1 MGESAS
7 KGFLEEF
14 LMIVEP
20 DYLNF
25 LKTLQKNEV
34 IFMVV
39 GGYALAAH
47 NAPRFTGDLD
57 IWVKPDPANAKR
69 IVRAIDDFGFG
80 SLGITE
86 KDFLSK
92 NYFIQ
97 LGYAPVRI
105 DITSDLSGVFFEEAW
120 ADRKTIDL
128 SGLKI
133 PFIGMEDLI
142 KNKIAS
148 GRAQD
153 IADVEKL
160 QKLKRRKKSK

>member
-1 MGESAS
+1 MGVNVWKKSFIEPH
-7 KGFLEEF
+7 
-14 LMIVEP
+14 MIVEP
-20 DYLNF
+20 DYLDF
-25 LKTLQKNEV
+25 LKMLNQNEV
-34 IFMVV
+34 TYMVV

-47 NAPRFTGDLD
+47 NAPRFTGDMD
-57 IWVKPDPANAKR
+57 IWVKPDIENAKK

-97 LGYAPVRI
+97 IGYAPVRI
-105 DITSDLSGVFFEEAW
+105 DITADISGITFEEAYF
-120 ADRKTIDL
+120 RKKEIDL
-128 SGLKI
+128 SGLPV
-133 PFIGMEDLI
+133 PFIGLDDLI
-142 KNKIAS
+142 RNKIAS

-160 QKLKRRKKSK
+160 QKLVSRKKDK

>member
-1 MGESAS
+1 
-7 KGFLEEF
+7 
-14 LMIVEP
+14 MIVEP
-20 DYLNF
+20 DYLDF

-57 IWVKPDPANAKR
+57 IWVKPNPVNAKK
-69 IVRAIDDFGFG
+69 IVTAIDEFGFG

-92 NYFIQ
+92 EYFVQ

-105 DITSDLSGVFFEEAW
+105 DITSDLSGVLFEEAW
-120 ADRKTIDL
+120 SRRKIIEL
-128 SGLKI
+128 GGLGI

-160 QKLKRRKKSK
+160 EKLKRRKKSE